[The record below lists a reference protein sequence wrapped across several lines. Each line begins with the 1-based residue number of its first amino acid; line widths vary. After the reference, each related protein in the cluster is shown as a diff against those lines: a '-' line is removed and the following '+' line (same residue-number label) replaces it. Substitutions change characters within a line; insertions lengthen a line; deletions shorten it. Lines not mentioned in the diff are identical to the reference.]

1 MDASSAGAE
10 VGGVS
15 RDVRIPSVAVDPASA
30 EQPGAAMLDVGDG
43 PPLLLLHGWGATK
56 ELMLPIAQ
64 RLAGFRVLAP
74 DLPGFGATP
83 PPPQAWGVDEYAA
96 WVVALLD
103 RLEVPRAS
111 IVAHSNGGR
120 IAIVVAATHP
130 SRVDRLVLTDS
141 AGIRPRHGAL
151 YHWRVR
157 TYRWLRG
164 TARARWLPATVR
176 EAARRRADRRGSEDY
191 RAAAG
196 TVRGSLVRLVNA
208 DLRPLLPRVGASTL
222 LIWGERDVETPLADG
237 RVMEREIPDSGLVV
251 FEGAGHFAYAEQP
264 DRFCR
269 IVEVFL
275 RGASG

>member
-1 MDASSAGAE
+1 M
-10 VGGVS
+10 
-15 RDVRIPSVAVDPASA
+15 DPASA
-30 EQPGAAMLDVGDG
+30 EQPAAALLDIGSG
-43 PPLLLLHGWGATK
+43 PPVLLLHGWGATK
-56 ELMLPIAQ
+56 ELMLPIAH
-64 RLAGFRVLAP
+64 RLPGFRVVVP

-103 RLEVPRAS
+103 RLDMPHVS

-120 IAIVVAATHP
+120 IAIVLAATRP

-141 AGIRPRHGAL
+141 AGIRPRHGAA
-151 YHWRVR
+151 YQWRVR
-157 TYRWLRG
+157 TYRSLRW

-176 EAARRRADRRGSEDY
+176 EAARRGADRRGSDDY
-191 RAAAG
+191 RAATG

-222 LIWGERDVETPLADG
+222 LIWGDGDTETPVADG
-237 RVMEREIPDSGLVV
+237 RLMEREIRDSGLVL

-264 DRFCR
+264 DRFGR
-269 IVEVFL
+269 IVDVFL
-275 RGASG
+275 RGTDG